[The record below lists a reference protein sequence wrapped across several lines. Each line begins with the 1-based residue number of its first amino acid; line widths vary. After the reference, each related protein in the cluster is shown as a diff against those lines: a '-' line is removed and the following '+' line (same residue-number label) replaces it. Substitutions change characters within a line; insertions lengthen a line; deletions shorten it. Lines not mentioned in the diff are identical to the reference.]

1 MITTVIFDM
10 DGVIVDT
17 EPIHYAAF
25 QEHFRQ
31 LMISVPD
38 ELYATFTGNSTRNI
52 YEKLKEKFELE
63 GEVADMV
70 EMKRAL
76 FNNAFDV
83 SEDLFLLEGVED
95 LIKDLKSNGMQLVLA
110 SSSARVTIGRIFKRF
125 NLNQYFSHIV
135 SGADFPRSK
144 PDPAIFLKAVELSG
158 DPAENCIVIE
168 DSTNGILGAKRAG
181 IYTIGYKSEHS
192 KLQDLSMADQVI
204 AHFNEL
210 NFDIIHRING

>member
-76 FNNAFDV
+76 FNDAFDA
-83 SEDLFLLEGVED
+83 SEDLFLLDGVED

-125 NLNQYFSHIV
+125 NLHQYFSHIV
-135 SGADFPRSK
+135 SGEDFPRSK

-192 KLQDLSMADQVI
+192 KLQDLSLADQVI

-210 NFDIIHRING
+210 NFDIIHRINE